1 MGAGIYTPGGQGLP
15 QASPAPLVHIEDAA
29 GTITF
34 TQSHQVVT
42 LPTGTPGTLNSYRS
56 QP

>member
-1 MGAGIYTPGGQGLP
+1 MRAGVYTGGGQGLP

-42 LPTGTPGTLNSYRS
+42 LPTATPGTLNSYRS